1 MIFSKRYLVS
11 IFSVAALGL
20 VSLPAD
26 AQTNQRSDQTVEQN
40 AAAVGDDNYI
50 YQRADQINI
59 QNNRSRVRG
68 RRSGERVNQDS
79 SQYTGQSAGGVG
91 YGNTIEQ
98 NSRVINT
105 QRNSVRRDQRG
116 RRGRYDY

>member
-26 AQTNQRSDQTVEQN
+26 AQTNQTSTQTIEQN
-40 AAAVGDDNYI
+40 AANVGDYNST

-59 QNNRSRVRG
+59 QNNRQRVRG
-68 RRSGERVNQDS
+68 RRSGGRVNQDS
-79 SQYTGQSAGGVG
+79 FQDTRQTTGNVG
-91 YGNTIEQ
+91 YGNE
-98 NSRVINT
+98 SRQDSRLINI
-105 QRNSVRRDQRG
+105 QRNSIRRDRG
-116 RRGRYDY
+116 RRDRY